1 MSFFCTRN
9 VLDLGDGKTG
19 ANLVRNTIEVKTMV
33 RKSNNKILYVLG
45 EEDFADLLLLFLT
58 FPLGGVEN
66 MLNGNSGL
74 DNIDNLFKSMVDL
87 DPQRYFKS
95 KSDLLS
101 KQVKSNFG
109 GKLFIKNPS
118 TYMVTDEL
126 VITKGSSASA
136 FSFLTERRI
145 PLSDLEERM
154 INIGNKEV
162 KCVVVNLVSFLL
174 IMPCLDNSL
183 FETYCTNAYHDK
195 SI

>member
-74 DNIDNLFKSMVDL
+74 DNIDNL
-87 DPQRYFKS
+87 
-95 KSDLLS
+95 
-101 KQVKSNFG
+101 N
-109 GKLFIKNPS
+109 
-118 TYMVTDEL
+118 
-126 VITKGSSASA
+126 
-136 FSFLTERRI
+136 
-145 PLSDLEERM
+145 
-154 INIGNKEV
+154 GN
-162 KCVVVNLVSFLL
+162 
-174 IMPCLDNSL
+174 
-183 FETYCTNAYHDK
+183 
-195 SI
+195 

>member
-1 MSFFCTRN
+1 LVENPKPAN

-19 ANLVRNTIEVKTMV
+19 ANLVRNTIEVKAMV

-162 KCVVVNLVSFLL
+162 KCVVVNLISFLL
-174 IMPCLDNSL
+174 IMPCLDKQL
-183 FETYCTNAYHDK
+183 
-195 SI
+195 I